1 MLKVLIVDDEM
12 LARDELAYLLKR
24 TNEVSDIN
32 EAENI
37 ESAFDSMM
45 DQKPDLLFLD
55 VDLSGENGFDI
66 AKRLKNMK
74 NPPAVVFATAY
85 DQFALKAFEV
95 DALDYLTKPFDEE
108 RVRQT
113 IRKFKRVKQDRD
125 RKSVV

>member
-85 DQFALKAFEV
+85 DKFQLAALAV
-95 DALDYLTKPFDEE
+95 H
-108 RVRQT
+108 
-113 IRKFKRVKQDRD
+113 
-125 RKSVV
+125 

>member
-45 DQKPDLLFLD
+45 DQNRICCF
-55 VDLSGENGFDI
+55 G
-66 AKRLKNMK
+66 R
-74 NPPAVVFATAY
+74 
-85 DQFALKAFEV
+85 
-95 DALDYLTKPFDEE
+95 
-108 RVRQT
+108 
-113 IRKFKRVKQDRD
+113 
-125 RKSVV
+125 

>member
-45 DQKPDLLFLD
+45 DQKPDLLFWTLICQEKT
-55 VDLSGENGFDI
+55 DLTLPNG
-66 AKRLKNMK
+66 
-74 NPPAVVFATAY
+74 
-85 DQFALKAFEV
+85 
-95 DALDYLTKPFDEE
+95 
-108 RVRQT
+108 
-113 IRKFKRVKQDRD
+113 
-125 RKSVV
+125 